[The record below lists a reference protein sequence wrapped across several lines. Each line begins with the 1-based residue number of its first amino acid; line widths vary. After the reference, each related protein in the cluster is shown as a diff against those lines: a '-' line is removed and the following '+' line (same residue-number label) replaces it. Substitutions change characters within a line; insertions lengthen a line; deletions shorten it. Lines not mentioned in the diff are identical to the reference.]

1 MIQVIGLWFKRY
13 FSHPQAVLLV
23 ILLLVGFTVIL
34 TMSSMLAPVFA
45 AIILAFLL
53 EGATAAM
60 EQYFRAPRLLAVSI
74 VFMGFMAMLLFSFL
88 ILFPLLSLQMSQF
101 FQEMP
106 KWLMRGQE
114 LLLQLPQRY
123 PDFFSVEQ
131 VNNIITAARS
141 GVNDMAQSILSYS
154 LTSITVF
161 ITFLVYLI
169 LVPVMVFF
177 FLKDK
182 TVILNWFRSFLP
194 TEHTIAQR
202 VWVEMNSQMGNY
214 VRGKVYE
221 IVIIGSATYLAF
233 LLFNLNYASLL
244 AALVG
249 LSVVVP
255 YIGAAVVTAPVVL
268 VAYFQF
274 GWTSEFFWLV
284 SVYLVL
290 QGIDGNVLVPL
301 LFSEAVN
308 LHPVAI
314 IVAVLVFGGLWGFWG
329 VFFAIPLAT
338 LVKALL
344 AAWPRISVEE
354 DAAIAPA

>member
-1 MIQVIGLWFKRY
+1 MLHIIGLWFRRY

-23 ILLLVGFTVIL
+23 ILLLLGFTIIL
-34 TMSSMLAPVFA
+34 TLGSMLAPVFA
-45 AIILAFLL
+45 AMIIAFLL
-53 EGATAAM
+53 EGSTAAL
-60 EQYFRAPRLLAVSI
+60 EEHFHAARLLAVAV
-74 VFMGFMAMLLFSFL
+74 VFSGFMAMLLFIFL
-88 ILFPLLSLQMSQF
+88 ILFPLLSLQISQF

-106 KWLMRGQE
+106 KWLVRGQE
-114 LLLQLPQRY
+114 LLMQLPQRY

-131 VNNIITAARS
+131 VNSIISAVRQ
-141 GVNDMAQSILSYS
+141 GMNDMAQAILSYS
-154 LTSITVF
+154 LTSITML

-182 TVILNWFRSFLP
+182 NLILDWGKSFLP
-194 TEHTIAQR
+194 REHTIAQR
-202 VWVEMNSQMGNY
+202 VWVEMNNQMGNY

-221 IVIIGSATYLAF
+221 IIIIGAATYVAF
-233 LLFNLNYASLL
+233 VLMGLNYASLL

-255 YIGAAVVTAPVVL
+255 YIGAAVVTVPVIL

-274 GWTSEFFWLV
+274 GWTSEFFWLTT
-284 SVYLVL
+284 VYFIL
-290 QGIDGNVLVPL
+290 QALDGNILAPL

-314 IVAVLVFGGLWGFWG
+314 IMAVLVFGGLWGFWG

-338 LVKALL
+338 LVKAVL
-344 AAWPRISVEE
+344 AAWPRSPVEE
-354 DAAIAPA
+354 EQAISPA

>member
-1 MIQVIGLWFKRY
+1 MIQVIGIWFKRY
-13 FSHPQAVLLV
+13 FSHPQAVLLA
-23 ILLLVGFTVIL
+23 ILLLLSFSVIL
-34 TMSSMLAPVFA
+34 TMGSMLTPVFA
-45 AIILAFLL
+45 AIVIAFLL
-53 EGATAAM
+53 EGSTSAL
-60 EQYFRAPRLLAVSI
+60 EQYFKAPRLLAVCI
-74 VFMGFMAMLLFSFL
+74 VFSGFMAILLFSFL
-88 ILFPLLSLQMSQF
+88 ILLPLLSLQLTQF
-101 FQEMP
+101 FKEVP
-106 KWLMRGQE
+106 RWLAQGQE
-114 LLLQLPQRY
+114 LLMQLPQNY
-123 PDFFSVEQ
+123 PDLFAVDQ
-131 VNNIITAARS
+131 VNSIIAAARE
-141 GVNDMAQSILSYS
+141 GINGMAQAILSYS
-154 LTSITVF
+154 LSSITML

-182 TVILNWFRSFLP
+182 TLILTWLRSFLP
-194 TEHTIAQR
+194 SEHAAAQR
-202 VWVEMNSQMGNY
+202 IWIEMNNQMGNY

-221 IVIIGSATYLAF
+221 IIIIGAATYVAF
-233 LLFNLNYASLL
+233 ILFNLNYSSLL

-255 YIGAAVVTAPVVL
+255 YIGAAVVTVPVVL

-274 GWTSEFFWLV
+274 GWTSEFFWLIT
-284 SVYLVL
+284 VYLIL

-344 AAWPRISVEE
+344 AAWPRIPEE
-354 DAAIAPA
+354 QTLA

>member
-1 MIQVIGLWFKRY
+1 MIQVIGDWFRRY

-23 ILLLVGFTVIL
+23 ILLLLGFSIIL
-34 TMSSMLAPVFA
+34 TMGSMLTPVFA
-45 AIILAFLL
+45 AIIIAFLL
-53 EGATAAM
+53 EGSTSAL
-60 EQYFRAPRLLAVSI
+60 EQYFKLPRLLAVSI
-74 VFMGFMAMLLFSFL
+74 VFTGFMAMLLFSFL
-88 ILFPLLSLQMSQF
+88 ILFPLLSLQLSQF
-101 FQEMP
+101 FKEVP
-106 KWLMRGQE
+106 RWLAQGQE
-114 LLLQLPQRY
+114 LLMQLPERY
-123 PDFFSVEQ
+123 PTFFSAEQ
-131 VNNIITAARS
+131 VNSIVVAIRE
-141 GVNDMAQSILSYS
+141 GLNDMAQSILSYS
-154 LTSITVF
+154 LSSITML

-182 TVILNWFRSFLP
+182 TVILQWLRSFLP
-194 TEHTIAQR
+194 TEHTIAQK
-202 VWVEMNSQMGNY
+202 VWLEMNKQMGNY

-221 IVIIGSATYLAF
+221 IIIIGAATYIAF
-233 LLFNLNYASLL
+233 ILFNLNYSSLL

-255 YIGAAVVTAPVVL
+255 YIGAAVVTVPVVL

-274 GWTSEFFWLV
+274 GWTSEFFWLIT
-284 SVYLVL
+284 VYLVL

-338 LVKALL
+338 LVKSLL
-344 AAWPRISVEE
+344 AAWPRIPEE
-354 DAAIAPA
+354 QAIS